1 MADFPV
7 KISELDKSYGLSAS
21 PVNFLI
27 NQRNDSGNYETRT
40 LPLSVITNYA
50 KEEAKK
56 MMSNFIEVGTIIP
69 YAGKVIGQE
78 SIKGWLLCNG
88 QQVRKK
94 EYETLWNLIGET
106 YGPST
111 EDLFTLPD
119 FKGRIEMGYSHTEES
134 YEPDF
139 GNWLA
144 GEKIYLGEGNNPN
157 YSDRGVFSVQLKE
170 NHIQNH
176 MHYIMPHKHK
186 IFNYVNMADFNKRK
200 EDNNY
205 WYGPAGYNYY
215 YWHAG
220 GWIASPSVNW
230 ISTLGYSPTFENTER
245 ILFNLGNF
253 SQGLIYSKNYDSIL
267 YNRLNYK
274 AFDINWVNAVRKYA
288 ATHPIRTVLVYKKE
302 FIDEI
307 KNRKKFIPVKNPAYD
322 SNMKISFSSS
332 KQGGD
337 VFHSNIQPCITTNF
351 LIKY

>member
-27 NQRNDSGNYETRT
+27 NQRNDNGNYETCT
-40 LPLSVITNYA
+40 LPLSVITNYV

-56 MMSNFIEVGTIIP
+56 MLGNFIEVGTIIP

-94 EYETLWNLIGET
+94 EYESLWNLIGET

-111 EDLFTLPD
+111 NDLFTLPD

-139 GNWLA
+139 GNWIA
-144 GEKIYLGEGNNPN
+144 GDKLHLGEGNNPN
-157 YSDRGVFSVQLKE
+157 YPDRGVFSFQLKE
-170 NHIQNH
+170 EHTQNHI
-176 MHYIMPHKHK
+176 HYIMPHKHK
-186 IFNYVNMADFNKRK
+186 ILNYANMADFNERK
-200 EDNNY
+200 KDDYYWPGPMGLNHYY
-205 WYGPAGYNYY
+205 WYR
-215 YWHAG
+215 G
-220 GWIASPSVNW
+220 GWVASPSVNW
-230 ISTLGYSPTFENTER
+230 ITILGLSPSCENIHHTM
-245 ILFNLGNF
+245 FNIGNF
-253 SQGLIYSKNYDSIL
+253 GNGIIYSKNYEAIL
-267 YNRLNYK
+267 YNRLNCKSYNPEWNNNLK
-274 AFDINWVNAVRKYA
+274 KYVA
-288 ATHPIRTVLVYKKE
+288 QHQIRTVLVYKKE
-302 FIDEI
+302 FVDEI
-307 KNRKKFIPVKNPAYD
+307 KNRKKITPVVNPAYD
-322 SNMKISFSSS
+322 SNMKITTSSS

-337 VFHSNIQPCITTNF
+337 VFHSNVQPHITTNF